1 MSKNESRRERKKR
14 ELSSTES
21 KKRLSKVYYW
31 VIGALFIILLLLVG
45 FIFSRAGG
53 KVQLDDEANQ
63 ETMIQEA
70 TKQEESEE
78 KTKET
83 ETKQEETEDTD
94 DTEEDADSEE
104 DSEEEPEEETENE
117 GVNENAPYDPDHA
130 VNYEDGSADRIAIK
144 EQVMQVTGLGSDLI
158 ELWVGNDGPG
168 RVTADVASADQTE
181 KYQVNLQYGDGK
193 WHVTSYQKVN

>member
-14 ELSSTES
+14 ELSSTGL
-21 KKRLSKVYYW
+21 KQGLSKVYYW
-31 VIGALFIILLLLVG
+31 VIGALFIVLLLLVV

-70 TKQEESEE
+70 TEQEENKE

-83 ETKQEETEDTD
+83 ETKKEETEDT
-94 DTEEDADSEE
+94 EENADSEE
-104 DSEEEPEEETENE
+104 DSEEETEEETENE
-117 GVNENAPYDPDHA
+117 GVNEDAPYDPDHA

-193 WHVTSYQKVN
+193 WHVTSYREIN